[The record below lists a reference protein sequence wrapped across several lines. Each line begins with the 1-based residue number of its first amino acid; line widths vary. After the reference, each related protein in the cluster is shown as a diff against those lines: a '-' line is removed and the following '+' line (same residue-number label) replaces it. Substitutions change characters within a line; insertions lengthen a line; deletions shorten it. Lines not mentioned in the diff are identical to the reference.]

1 VRVLVTI
8 FEELVPL
15 SGGGTPRISN
25 IIRTLTRKGHEVHV
39 ASSLGVKKE
48 DAVDEME
55 CVDVVPLLKV
65 SRLSSKKMLRY
76 LYAHPLNI
84 RRVAR
89 YARKIKPDL
98 IISHNSVAGFAA
110 LLAKRSQKDCLAIL
124 DLTDLL
130 FEYLEDYPSGA
141 WMKLVQLQGKRLERK
156 TIRES
161 DKIVTVSDSMKN
173 ILLTYGAESED
184 IEVVCDGVDTDIF
197 RRTDERKM
205 RSELGKDVEDIVI
218 FQGVIDP
225 QDGPQIILDAARE
238 VVKKHRQTMFWIIG
252 DGTALPALKRRVAEE
267 SLAKY
272 FYFSGWVRQ
281 DEVARYISVSDLG
294 LVILPDSLSA
304 RGRVTLKEF
313 EYWACGI
320 PVIVPRLPALEEV
333 VEEGKTGFFY
343 EPGDS
348 KSLARKIML
357 LIENKDLRKE
367 NLRGFRE
374 EILVMRVLLIV
385 PGTYSWR
392 YPGQV
397 QPHTGIAYLAGVLKK
412 NGIEVRILDMGLR
425 CHTKQLFPTLD
436 LFRPQLIGIT
446 VFSLYHKRAYDLIHN
461 IKNHGEYQVVLGGP
475 HISAIRDTALR
486 KSEADFAVKG
496 EGEKTLLQLRCIFC
510 SVRLCMGGKFRAR
523 SPENVVAEIEHWCEQ
538 GWKNYEFQDD
548 NFTSDMT
555 RAKRI
560 CEAVVSKNLTIKW
573 SLPNGIRADKVDREL
588 LEKMKE
594 SGCFRI
600 ALGVE
605 SANNDV
611 LRKIKK
617 GTRIERVEET
627 VEMMKQVG
635 MELVGFFIVG
645 HPTETYERFMESIE
659 FAKRMPFDQV
669 SFWNMIPY
677 PGTELLEW
685 VRENATL
692 LYPEEVYLNR
702 ASHCEGRPVFETD
715 DFSAEERTEAYQ
727 LGRSLERKSIAYW
740 KMGKFWGPIGLAISS
755 FPILERTMVRLIK
768 TNPIARFF
776 FKALSFRAGE
786 NRAGTCGE

>member
-1 VRVLVTI
+1 
-8 FEELVPL
+8 
-15 SGGGTPRISN
+15 
-25 IIRTLTRKGHEVHV
+25 
-39 ASSLGVKKE
+39 
-48 DAVDEME
+48 
-55 CVDVVPLLKV
+55 
-65 SRLSSKKMLRY
+65 
-76 LYAHPLNI
+76 
-84 RRVAR
+84 
-89 YARKIKPDL
+89 
-98 IISHNSVAGFAA
+98 
-110 LLAKRSQKDCLAIL
+110 
-124 DLTDLL
+124 
-130 FEYLEDYPSGA
+130 
-141 WMKLVQLQGKRLERK
+141 
-156 TIRES
+156 
-161 DKIVTVSDSMKN
+161 
-173 ILLTYGAESED
+173 
-184 IEVVCDGVDTDIF
+184 
-197 RRTDERKM
+197 
-205 RSELGKDVEDIVI
+205 
-218 FQGVIDP
+218 
-225 QDGPQIILDAARE
+225 
-238 VVKKHRQTMFWIIG
+238 
-252 DGTALPALKRRVAEE
+252 
-267 SLAKY
+267 
-272 FYFSGWVRQ
+272 
-281 DEVARYISVSDLG
+281 
-294 LVILPDSLSA
+294 
-304 RGRVTLKEF
+304 
-313 EYWACGI
+313 
-320 PVIVPRLPALEEV
+320 
-333 VEEGKTGFFY
+333 
-343 EPGDS
+343 
-348 KSLARKIML
+348 
-357 LIENKDLRKE
+357 
-367 NLRGFRE
+367 
-374 EILVMRVLLIV
+374 MRVLLIV

-496 EGEKTLLQLRCIFC
+496 EGERTLLQLCKTIGEASTDYSDIQGLIWKSENGVVENNDRPFIDDLDALPLPAYEEFPLEKYSCYEDKILPIITSRGCSQRCIFC

-755 FPILERTMVRLIK
+755 FPILERTMVGLIK